1 MLDLM
6 QLHLDEFTLLCY
18 VSGEVPELEKA
29 AVEIHLK
36 ECSDCRATLAEIQRL
51 DKELALLANDAEG
64 HPDWYAEEL
73 PTGDPFRR
81 RPAARRR
88 PPMPTSVTVVERLA
102 RASAASENAAAASD
116 ALFRAVKDPGRALT
130 EIFSTLSPSSLTD
143 RFALLYALQEAGL
156 EIAESPSCFMA
167 FAEEVVALSGSPTW
181 RQSGQQVS
189 EEERALPCLLLR
201 AEAHRL
207 AGQACLWTG
216 QFEEAGAHLRSAYR
230 AFGIVGDETG
240 TARVELLEAQR
251 RYFIGRGEE
260 ALILARRSGATFAM
274 LGLEDE
280 RARCRGA
287 EGLALFQLGRFE
299 ESAQAFRSVLGV
311 FEVYQLWSNYVGSLN
326 SIATALVKMGRL
338 DEARRDYAR
347 ALRKLSRE
355 RHRSWLPFIRKGLA
369 EVLFS
374 AERYREAATQASRAA
389 RLFTESGQLSRSLV
403 ASLFEVESWAR
414 AGDFGRARHRL
425 DIFRSEVERHG
436 KLDPTLARL
445 IDQALSSSSMDF
457 REIAELRKRAD
468 SALREGIGKGA

>member
-18 VSGEVPELEKA
+18 ASGEVPESDKA
-29 AVEIHLK
+29 AVETHLK
-36 ECSDCRATLAEIQRL
+36 ECPGCQAVLVEMRRL
-51 DKELALLANDAEG
+51 DKELALLANDAEA
-64 HPDWYAEEL
+64 HPDWYADEL

-81 RPAARRR
+81 RPAARRKTPER
-88 PPMPTSVTVVERLA
+88 TTLTVVERLA
-102 RASAASENAAAASD
+102 HARAASEKAVDASD
-116 ALFRAVKDPGRALT
+116 ALLKAVKDSGRALT
-130 EIFSTLSPSSLTD
+130 EILFALSPSSLSD
-143 RFALLYALQEAGL
+143 RFALLYALQEIGL
-156 EIAESPSCFMA
+156 EIAENPSRFMVFAKKAIPFLESPA
-167 FAEEVVALSGSPTW
+167 WLAG
-181 RQSGQQVS
+181 RQLT
-189 EEERALPCLLLR
+189 EEERVVPTLLLR

-207 AGQACLWTG
+207 AGHACLWTG
-216 QFEEAGAHLRSAYR
+216 QFEEADTHLRSAYR

-240 TARVELLEAQR
+240 TARVELVEAQR

-311 FEVYQLWSNYVGSLN
+311 FEAYQLWSNYVGSLN

-338 DEARRDYAR
+338 DEARREYAR

-389 RLFTESGQLSRSLV
+389 RLFSESGQVSRSLV

-425 DIFRSEVERHG
+425 DIFRSEVEQQG
-436 KLDPTLARL
+436 KLDPTLAKL
-445 IDQALSSSSMDF
+445 IDQALSGSGMDF
-457 REIAELRKRAD
+457 REIAELRKHVD
-468 SALREGIGKGA
+468 SALGELFGEGA